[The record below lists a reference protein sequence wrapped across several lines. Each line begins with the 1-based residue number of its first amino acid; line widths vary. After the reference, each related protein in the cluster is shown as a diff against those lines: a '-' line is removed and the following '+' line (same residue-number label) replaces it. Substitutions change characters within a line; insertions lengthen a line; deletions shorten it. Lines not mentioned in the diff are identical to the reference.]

1 MVNSSTFYPFFLE
14 KFTKN
19 VNYYSTQNSSN
30 VGMITDIVNDQNSKG
45 MVIHSS
51 DWTNKIGVVHTHTF
65 FFNISKKTNIDN
77 QLTKI
82 RTDYSPV
89 PL

>member
-1 MVNSSTFYPFFLE
+1 MIEEMISSPLDTCLRSFMVNSSTFYLFLE

-19 VNYYSTQNSSN
+19 VNYYSIQNSSN

-51 DWTNKIGVVHTHTF
+51 D
-65 FFNISKKTNIDN
+65 
-77 QLTKI
+77 
-82 RTDYSPV
+82 
-89 PL
+89 

>member
-45 MVIHSS
+45 VVIHSS
-51 DWTNKIGVVHTHTF
+51 D
-65 FFNISKKTNIDN
+65 
-77 QLTKI
+77 
-82 RTDYSPV
+82 
-89 PL
+89 

>member
-1 MVNSSTFYPFFLE
+1 MVNSSTFYLFLE

-19 VNYYSTQNSSN
+19 VNYYSIQNSSN

-51 DWTNKIGVVHTHTF
+51 D
-65 FFNISKKTNIDN
+65 
-77 QLTKI
+77 
-82 RTDYSPV
+82 
-89 PL
+89 

>member
-1 MVNSSTFYPFFLE
+1 MKDRKKHDLIISHYDRRNDFLPNLDTCLRSFMVNSSTFYPFFLE

-19 VNYYSTQNSSN
+19 VNYYSIQNSSN

-51 DWTNKIGVVHTHTF
+51 D
-65 FFNISKKTNIDN
+65 
-77 QLTKI
+77 
-82 RTDYSPV
+82 
-89 PL
+89 